1 LAQRIRKG
9 AGRTIDVMTTEALS
23 ADLIERYLCTR
34 GSRYFR
40 GQHDGEF
47 FYVANTRPRRLHV
60 HLGISRWHREE
71 FAIQVTPGCFFP
83 AADDAELAEL
93 ADCWNQ
99 HTRDVIVTVHG
110 SSDPQ
115 RVGVVARSSRKIRE
129 PIAFDDFAT
138 YIDHTIAAAIEFFAG
153 LAAVAECPQPPLL
166 LDAG

>member
-1 LAQRIRKG
+1 
-9 AGRTIDVMTTEALS
+9 MTTEALS

-60 HLGISRWHREE
+60 HLGISRWHSDE
-71 FAIQVTPGCFFP
+71 FTIQVTPGCFFP
-83 AADDAELAEL
+83 AADGADLANL
-93 ADCWNQ
+93 ADTWNQ
-99 HTRDVIVTVHG
+99 HNRDVIVTVRG
-110 SSDPQ
+110 STDPQ
-115 RVGVVARSSRKIRE
+115 RIGVVARNSRKIQE

-138 YIDHTIAAAIEFFAG
+138 SVDHTIAAAIEFFAE
-153 LAAVAECPQPPLL
+153 LPPAAECPSPEQPLV

>member
-1 LAQRIRKG
+1 
-9 AGRTIDVMTTEALS
+9 MTTYALS

-60 HLGISRWHREE
+60 HLGISRWHRDE
-71 FAIQVTPGCFFP
+71 FTIQVTPGCFFP
-83 AADDAELAEL
+83 AADGAELAEL
-93 ADCWNQ
+93 ADSWNSRS
-99 HTRDVIVTVHG
+99 RDVLVTVRG

-129 PIAFDDFAT
+129 PVAFDDFAT
-138 YIDHTIAAAIEFFAG
+138 YIDHSIAAAIEFFAD
-153 LAAVAECPQPPLL
+153 LDSVAECPAEPLV